1 MRRGTEE
8 KVPGG
13 LAVGKKPS
21 DFNPKQLGK
30 GRKVEMEHTTDP
42 DLAREIAMDHL
53 TEDPDYYKKLEVM
66 ESQKNAAHRI
76 ATRYFQERRAAESAK
91 QAFAKRTREVNT
103 MWAKIER
110 RMKKNAQEFKTQG
123 ETDWGYV
130 GDLGYIIEQLGHVM
144 EGWDE

>member
-1 MRRGTEE
+1 MATEE

-30 GRKVEMEHTTDP
+30 GRKVEMEHTNDP

-66 ESQKNAAHRI
+66 ENQKDAAHRI

-91 QAFAKRTREVNT
+91 QAFAKRSRQVDALLRQFEQNRKKS
-103 MWAKIER
+103 AK
-110 RMKKNAQEFKTQG
+110 NFKAQG

-130 GDLGYIIEQLGHVM
+130 GDLGYYIETLESM
-144 EGWDE
+144 LEGFNG